1 MYSEAVIRKSLVFRP
16 DTCISGHSP
25 FEFLDPS
32 HFAWQSRDAEVI
44 RECALCSR
52 QFVNVHS
59 VLVLVMMF
67 FVNARPDFL
76 NQSIAH
82 LQQCKVHD
90 FVLC

>member
-52 QFVNVHS
+52 HS
-59 VLVLVMMF
+59 VLDIRSCHDVFCKCKTRF
-67 FVNARPDFL
+67 FKSKYFTFATM
-76 NQSIAH
+76 QGT
-82 LQQCKVHD
+82 
-90 FVLC
+90 